1 MKIKRYNASG
11 QWDVSVDTDKIIPA
25 GTISSTIAVNAPSG
39 WLFLQGQTVA
49 NASTTY
55 PDLWSVVPAAWKS
68 GSSLVLP
75 DMTDA
80 ALVQTGGSAAA
91 VGALGGS
98 MTTTIASGNLPTH
111 THAIDHDHAS
121 FTSGA
126 GSAHNHGITDPGH
139 THNDSSAT
147 GDWLMTDI
155 TASVGLLDVHDG
167 GSSLGYSTTAAT
179 ASATTGIT
187 TNNESAHTHSI
198 DVPNF
203 TGNSGNGG
211 FANTA
216 MTTRPRHLGVNVMI
230 KAH

>member
-39 WLFLQGQTVA
+39 WLFLQGQTIA

-98 MTTTIASGNLPTH
+98 MTTTIVSGNLPVH
-111 THAIDHDHAS
+111 THSIDHDHAS
-121 FTSGA
+121 
-126 GSAHNHGITDPGH
+126 
-139 THNDSSAT
+139 
-147 GDWLMTDI
+147 
-155 TASVGLLDVHDG
+155 AST
-167 GSSLGYSTTAAT
+167 STTDT
-179 ASATTGIT
+179 S
-187 TNNESAHTHSI
+187 HTHSGTT
-198 DVPNF
+198 DATTQAATQGLAGGSTAGFQTSLSLNNAVSSTANLSSHTHTFTTGAMSTNSTHSHTVDLPSF